1 MRKLVYAFVAFSLL
15 SFSFSCGKTS
25 ATAASDSAVVDSD
38 SVVLA
43 DSIDSTA
50 VDSAVVVK

>member
-1 MRKLVYAFVAFSLL
+1 MKKLVYAFVAFSLL

-25 ATAASDSAVVDSD
+25 ATAAQDSTSVDSD

-43 DSIDSTA
+43 DSIDSVT
-50 VDSAVVVK
+50 VDSAVVK